1 MAARKKVPS
10 RKRFAPIPPA
20 QMEVVPEPA
29 HPEYVP
35 PEPVKNRITIKNC
48 LIVNISE
55 CHEVTV
61 SDDGAYIVVVGQGVA
76 L

>member
-10 RKRFAPIPPA
+10 RKRSAPTP
-20 QMEVVPEPA
+20 VVPEPA

-35 PEPVKNRITIKNC
+35 DPVKNRITIKNC
-48 LIVNISE
+48 LIVDISE
-55 CHEVTV
+55 CHEVMV
-61 SDDGAYIVVVGQGVA
+61 SDDGAYIFVVGQGVA